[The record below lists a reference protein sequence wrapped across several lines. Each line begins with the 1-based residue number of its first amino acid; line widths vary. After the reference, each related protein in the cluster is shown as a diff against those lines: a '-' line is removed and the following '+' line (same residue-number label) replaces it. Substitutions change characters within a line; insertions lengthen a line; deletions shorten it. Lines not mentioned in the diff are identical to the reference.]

1 MTITT
6 FLDPWEQESSTGAS
20 EATSTS
26 TDMLQSTTTARG
38 TSTSTNMLQSTT
50 TARGVKVVGN
60 FVESVWFKVVIGV
73 IVMVFLIV
81 LTFVLYKTCKK
92 EGGKYDVQKWIQ
104 QQTNPFYY

>member
-1 MTITT
+1 MAITT

-20 EATSTS
+20 EATSTT

-38 TSTSTNMLQSTT
+38 
-50 TARGVKVVGN
+50 VEVVGN

-92 EGGKYDVQKWIQ
+92 EGGKYEVQKWIQ